1 LLRFTAYGL
10 YFFYAESNNFNE
22 LEIWISSEDENQL
35 RRLIHFNLSVP
46 ACRGIT
52 ESDAGL
58 VLASRSDVSGE
69 VLTKT
74 ETESDTGFV

>member
-22 LEIWISSEDENQL
+22 LEIWISSED
-35 RRLIHFNLSVP
+35 LSVP